1 MKVIEF
7 CCLSTIFAVI
17 AFVSGVGATPL
28 SRDVMWD
35 ALPASVPELADEQP
49 DMAPIA
55 FLRFC
60 ITNEAQC
67 RSGSRQSRLN
77 LTIDTWRILQSVN
90 ASVNARI
97 MPDPGKGAYDWS
109 ADATA
114 GNCNDYAVQKQ
125 KALLALGLPISAV
138 SLTTAETQ
146 QGVGH
151 LVVIV
156 RTDRGDFVLDNLRP
170 QIVAWNRTGYRW
182 LKRQSFADPRK
193 WVSITQ
199 MPETASASLRSGAGP
214 SVKAQRPDRRRI
226 VLSELMAKQFSLS
239 MLGILDTHLP
249 PSTAQQLLPGAIA

>member
-17 AFVSGVGATPL
+17 AFVSGVNATPL
-28 SRDVMWD
+28 SRDVMRD
-35 ALPASVPELADEQP
+35 ALPASAPELIDEQP
-49 DMAPIA
+49 EMAPIA

-60 ITNEAQC
+60 IMNEAQC
-67 RSGSRQSRLN
+67 RGESRQSRLN
-77 LTIDTWRILQSVN
+77 LTIETWRILHSVN

-97 MPDPGKGAYDWS
+97 IPDPSKGAYDWS

-125 KALLALGLPISAV
+125 KALLALGLPISAL

-170 QIVAWNRTGYRW
+170 EIVAWNRTGYRW
-182 LKRQSFADPRK
+182 LKRQSFADPRT
-193 WVSITQ
+193 WVSINP
-199 MPETASASLRSGAGP
+199 MPERASASWRPAASPNVNAR
-214 SVKAQRPDRRRI
+214 RPDRRR
-226 VLSELMAKQFSLS
+226 VLSELMAKQFNFS
-239 MLGILDTHLP
+239 MLGVFDTHVQ
-249 PSTAQQLLPGAIA
+249 PSNGLQLLPGVIA